1 MIPRDTERPRTIA
14 LKTDAYYEEGRAEGA
29 ILPGQVIM
37 LVASDSATP
46 SYPMGVVVNT
56 ANGTATGMRIA
67 IEHRLGNNDSEK
79 RYGNSVDDAYA
90 ADDIVPFYFAQP
102 GDVFLLRVPD
112 NAEYEVGDKLEAT
125 GNGNFEAV
133 SAGVALA
140 EVEEYYDAP
149 NVSANSVLVRC
160 RIL

>member
-14 LKTDAYYEEGRAEGA
+14 LKTQGHYEEGRAEGA
-29 ILPGQVIM
+29 ILPGQVIKM
-37 LVASDSATP
+37 VASDAATP
-46 SYPMGVVVNT
+46 TYPMGVVVDT
-56 ANGTATGMRIA
+56 ANGVATAMRIA

-90 ADDIVPFYFAQP
+90 ADDIVPYIHAVP

-125 GNGNFEAV
+125 GDGNFEIV

-149 NVSANSVLVRC
+149 NVSANTVLVRC